1 MSVRSELALI
11 SEWIRPGT
19 RVLDLG
25 CGEGL
30 LLRYLR
36 DTRGVIGYGLEI
48 DPDNIRGCV
57 EKGIPVIQ
65 TNLDE
70 GLKDFDPDSFDY
82 VVMTQTLQAV
92 RYPEHLLAEIL
103 RVGREGIVTFSNMGH
118 WRCRMELALRGR
130 MPVSGDA
137 GLDWY
142 NSPNIHLCTVRDFER
157 LCANAGIDIIER
169 TFIDDGHRRRTAA
182 SLLPNLLGEVAL
194 YRFKQAAGADP

>member
-11 SEWIRPGT
+11 SEWIQPRT

-36 DTRGVIGYGLEI
+36 DTREVIGYGLEI
-48 DPDNIRGCV
+48 DPDNIKGCV

-92 RYPEHLLAEIL
+92 RYPQHLLNEML
-103 RVGREGIVTFSNMGH
+103 RVGREGIVTFSNLGH
-118 WRCRMELALRGR
+118 WRARLRLAVGGR
-130 MPVSGDA
+130 MPVSGGP
-137 GLDWY
+137 GLDWHD
-142 NSPNIHLCTVRDFER
+142 SPNIHLCTVRDFET
-157 LCANAGIDIIER
+157 LCADMGIRILER
-169 TFIDDGHRRRTAA
+169 TFIDNAHRRRVGA
-182 SLLPNLLGEVAL
+182 SMVPNLFGEVAL
-194 YRFKQAAGADP
+194 YRFERAEQAA

>member
-1 MSVRSELALI
+1 MNVRSELALI
-11 SEWIRPGT
+11 SEWIRPGS

-25 CGEGL
+25 CGEGV

-36 DTRGVIGYGLEI
+36 DTRDVVGYGLEI
-48 DPDNIRGCV
+48 DPTNIRGCV

-82 VVMTQTLQAV
+82 VVMTQTLQAI
-92 RYPEHLLAEIL
+92 RYPQHLLDEML
-103 RVGREGIVTFSNMGH
+103 RVGREGIVTFSNLGH
-118 WRCRMELALRGR
+118 WRCRLRLALAGR

-142 NSPNIHLCTVRDFER
+142 NSPNIHLCTVHDFES
-157 LCANAGIDIIER
+157 LCATMGIGIRER
-169 TFIDDGHRRRTAA
+169 TFIDDAHHRFRGAH
-182 SLLPNLLGEVAL
+182 LLPNLLGEVAL
-194 YRFKQAAGADP
+194 YRFQREPEATP